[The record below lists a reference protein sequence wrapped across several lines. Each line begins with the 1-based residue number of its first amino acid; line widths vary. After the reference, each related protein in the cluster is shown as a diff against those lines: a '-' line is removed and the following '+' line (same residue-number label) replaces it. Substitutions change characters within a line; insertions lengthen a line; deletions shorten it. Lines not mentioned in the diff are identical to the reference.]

1 MLVSKKIINPASLPR
16 PSGFSHG
23 ILTTGGQMLF
33 LGGQAAIN
41 TDGQIVAPGD
51 LVKQFEEV
59 LRHFKAVVE
68 EAGGTMQDIVK
79 INIFVKDRDD
89 YLKHLKPL
97 GAVHQSFFGKYY
109 PATALFEISRFY
121 QDGILVEIEGIAMLG
136 AGAL

>member
-1 MLVSKKIINPASLPR
+1 MSKKIINPSSLPR

-23 ILTTGGQMLF
+23 ILTTGGRLLF
-33 LGGQAAIN
+33 LAGQTAFNAE
-41 TDGQIVAPGD
+41 GQLVAPGD
-51 LVKQFEEV
+51 LVGQYAEA
-59 LRHFKAVVE
+59 LRHLQAVVE

-109 PATALFEISRFY
+109 PATALFEISRFF
-121 QDGILVEIEGIAMLG
+121 QDGILVEIEGLAVLD
-136 AGAL
+136 AD

>member
-1 MLVSKKIINPASLPR
+1 MAKKIINPASLPH

-23 ILTTGGQMLF
+23 ILTTGGRMLF
-33 LGGQAAIN
+33 LAGQTAFN
-41 TDGQIVAPGD
+41 KEGQLVTPGD
-51 LVKQFEEV
+51 LVGQYEET
-59 LRHFKAVVE
+59 LRHLKAVVE

-89 YLKHLKPL
+89 YLKHLRPL

-109 PATALFEISRFY
+109 PATALFEVSRFY

-136 AGAL
+136 SSEA

>member
-1 MLVSKKIINPASLPR
+1 MKQIINPRSLPR

-23 ILTTGGQMLF
+23 IVTTGGQMLF
-33 LGGQAAIN
+33 LAGQTATNAE
-41 TDGQIVAPGD
+41 GQIVAPGD
-51 LVKQFEEV
+51 LVGQYEEV
-59 LRHFKAVVE
+59 LRHLKAVVE
-68 EAGGTMQDIVK
+68 EAGGAMQDVVK

-97 GAVHQSFFGKYY
+97 SAVHQSFFGRYY

-136 AGAL
+136 ASEV

>member
-1 MLVSKKIINPASLPR
+1 MSKKIINPASLPH

-23 ILTTGGQMLF
+23 ILTTGGRMLF
-33 LGGQAAIN
+33 LAGQTAFNKEGHLVAA
-41 TDGQIVAPGD
+41 GD
-51 LVKQFEEV
+51 LVGQYEET
-59 LRHFKAVVE
+59 LRHLKTVVE
-68 EAGGTMQDIVK
+68 AVGGTMQDIVK

-97 GAVHQSFFGKYY
+97 SAVHQSFFGKYY

-136 AGAL
+136 ASEV

>member
-1 MLVSKKIINPASLPR
+1 MTKKIITPASLAR

-33 LGGQAAIN
+33 LAGQTAIN
-41 TDGQIVAPGD
+41 AEGQLVAAGD
-51 LVKQFEEV
+51 LVGQYEEV
-59 LRHFKAVVE
+59 LRHLKAVVE
-68 EAGGTMQDIVK
+68 EAGGAMQDIVK

-97 GAVHQSFFGKYY
+97 SVAHQSFFGKYY

-136 AGAL
+136 S

>member
-1 MLVSKKIINPASLPR
+1 MVSKKIINPTALPR

-33 LGGQAAIN
+33 LAGQTALNAE
-41 TDGQIVAPGD
+41 GQLVAPGD
-51 LVKQFEEV
+51 LVGQYEET
-59 LRHFKAVVE
+59 LRHLQAVVE

-109 PATALFEISRFY
+109 PATALFEISRFF